1 MKTTTN
7 ANPMTHHILYD
18 SGGGGDDDELSAL
31 KNVPL
36 VKIENNQN

>member
-1 MKTTTN
+1 MLI
-7 ANPMTHHILYD
+7 PMTHHILYD
-18 SGGGGDDDELSAL
+18 NGGGGDDDELSAL